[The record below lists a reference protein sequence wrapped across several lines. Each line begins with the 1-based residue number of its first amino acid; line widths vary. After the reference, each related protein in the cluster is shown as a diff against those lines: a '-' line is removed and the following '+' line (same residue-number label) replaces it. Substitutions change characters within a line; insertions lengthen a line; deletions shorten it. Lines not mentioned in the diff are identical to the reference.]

1 MIHQVCGGLLK
12 RLKLRAAKCLT
23 RLKGPLN
30 KFCDRIFLGKKKISR
45 SAGLELVPKRAPRV
59 VAVNIIVGIGMQAS
73 DQKHDSSGQ
82 LSGR

>member
-1 MIHQVCGGLLK
+1 MPRQNISVQTIS
-12 RLKLRAAKCLT
+12 RQ
-23 RLKGPLN
+23 N
-30 KFCDRIFLGKKKISR
+30 ISWENISR

-59 VAVNIIVGIGMQAS
+59 GAVNIILGIGMQPS